1 MHGLPQTG
9 ILENK
14 LLAQRL
20 SNHGYYQVKHTPV
33 LGQHVWRYISFKMVV
48 ETFVIG
54 CVGREH
60 TDHLMSEMKMYDEK
74 SQHIRKENYN
84 AV

>member
-1 MHGLPQTG
+1 
-9 ILENK
+9 
-14 LLAQRL
+14 
-20 SNHGYYQVKHTPV
+20 
-33 LGQHVWRYISFKMVV
+33 MVV
-48 ETFVIG
+48 ENFVFG

-74 SQHIRKENYN
+74 SQHIGKENYN